1 MKTISI
7 KAFMTI
13 AEVNNLDVLVGD
25 ISTAYLYISNSTKV
39 IINLYD
45 SSIDVG
51 TYAIVEEEQ

>member
-51 TYAIVEEEQ
+51 TYAIIEEEQ

>member
-1 MKTISI
+1 
-7 KAFMTI
+7 MTI

-51 TYAIVEEEQ
+51 TYAIIEEEQ